1 MGGFQQTVNQFNPLG
16 VEGDFAGLG
25 PRHTVLAG
33 DGAFVAGPNGVIVGR
48 YAFVLPDGRT
58 VTNGGGGAL
67 KGFVHRDMQALVTVY
82 LAAFSMTIAPGFP
95 VTLFDAGD
103 FLARL
108 AAGNAVVPGSTLYAR
123 YSDGAITST
132 LPTGASVTASSG
144 ATFTATAGSGAA
156 ADQLTVTAVT
166 GLISVGDSI
175 AGTGVPV
182 GTSIISQLS
191 GTAGGAGVYIT
202 SGATTAAAATV
213 TSFGS
218 VLDVTAEG
226 SGVLAVGDVISG
238 TGIPTGAAISSQVSG
253 APGGVGVYTIDIPAT
268 AYAASTT
275 VTVVA
280 GEQIKFVAKSSAA
293 VGELVKISTWGN

>member
-144 ATFTATAGSGAA
+144 ATFTATGTVDS
-156 ADQLTVTAVT
+156 LVVTAVT
-166 GLISVGDSI
+166 GLISIGDTI
-175 AGTGVPV
+175 AGTGVPA
-182 GTSIISQLS
+182 GTSIIAQVS
-191 GTAGGAGVYIT
+191 GTAGGAGTYTT
-202 SGATTAAAATV
+202 SGPTTAAAATV

-253 APGGVGVYTIDIPAT
+253 APGGIGVYTIDIPAT